1 MTVLTKEDAR
11 VWNPESKPIQKCF
24 CLILERMA
32 LNMKKILDTK
42 LDFPYTLYWRYLAKT
57 IECLGTKGSK
67 KSLWC
72 EDFPNAFIE
81 IARLFN
87 ALTSSHPTI
96 ADETSEHLST
106 LRRDNDVSV
115 FLFWIGNCRNF
126 LKEKKQAIERK
137 EWNENDIK
145 VFSPI
150 WNTLAKIAQLLN
162 VDFRPLNVEKCL
174 QELRTS
180 QEAIIR
186 FLFRKQE
193 THWLACLYI

>member
-1 MTVLTKEDAR
+1 MTALTKEDAR
-11 VWNPESKPIQKCF
+11 DWNPESKPIQKCF

-32 LNMKKILDTK
+32 LNMKTVLETK
-42 LDFPYTLYWRYLAKT
+42 PGFPHTLYWRYLAKT

-67 KSLWC
+67 KSSWC
-72 EDFPNAFIE
+72 EDFPYAFIE

-87 ALTSSHPTI
+87 VLTSSHPTI
-96 ADETSEHLST
+96 VDETSEHLST
-106 LRRDNDVSV
+106 LRRDKDVSV

-126 LKEKKQAIERK
+126 LKEKKQAIKKK

-145 VFSPI
+145 LFSPI
-150 WNTLAKIAQLLN
+150 WDSLTKIAELLN
-162 VDFRPLNVEKCL
+162 VDFRPLNVEKRL

-186 FLFRKQE
+186 FLFREQE
-193 THWLACLYI
+193 THWLACLYF